1 MYDICFPF
9 IDIHNPV
16 LTPPRQLNVYQV
28 GTRHVFHKAVWFWSG
43 ERNTFTQSCPC
54 PLLLYLSLSN
64 LPRRFPGLDRN
75 SGPGFLMEEITEWA
89 TRAVLGCTV
98 SQPRQ
103 VVSSFPLT
111 PELWVSSQTL
121 LKATAQ
127 HFESQVGLAWRG
139 SREEVLTQDLRQEF
153 LSFNCKFQI
162 HYIFFQL
169 PRPNVRR
176 RPKLIRLK
184 INPGCFFN
192 NLSYW
197 DYT

>member
-9 IDIHNPV
+9 IDIHNP
-16 LTPPRQLNVYQV
+16 LLIPPRQLIVYQE

-43 ERNTFTQSCPC
+43 ERNAFTQSCPC
-54 PLLLYLSLSN
+54 LLLLYLSLSN
-64 LPRRFPGLDRN
+64 LPRRVLGLDRN
-75 SGPGFLMEEITEWA
+75 SGPGFLMEESSEWA

-103 VVSSFPLT
+103 VISSFPLT

-139 SREEVLTQDLRQEF
+139 SQGEVLTQDLRQEF

-162 HYIFFQL
+162 HYNFSNCQGL
-169 PRPNVRR
+169 MW
-176 RPKLIRLK
+176 
-184 INPGCFFN
+184 GEGQ
-192 NLSYW
+192 S
-197 DYT
+197 